1 MPALILR
8 CCFCCRSVFDK
19 RLLTD
24 FWSSSTERRRVRL
37 LLPDLADCCLVFHR
51 GIEEVTATGLYIN
64 EKIDLLL
71 SYVVL
76 EPVLKAGHTWWCGVV
91 R

>member
-1 MPALILR
+1 M
-8 CCFCCRSVFDK
+8 
-19 RLLTD
+19 
-24 FWSSSTERRRVRL
+24 RL